1 MKQMTLSSI
10 FFLLI
15 SWNTQ
20 GQSTTPLRPQPLMP
34 KSENLASTRPA
45 EMDIVSTFILSEKQ
59 DGQKERLL
67 KWDWQQQ
74 GLKAPFTDLRLGEGG
89 DFTHQTTKHRLKPE
103 IGT

>member
-1 MKQMTLSSI
+1 MKIKFYSVAV
-10 FFLLI
+10 LLI
-15 SWNTQ
+15 CFFTSY
-20 GQSTTPLRPQPLMP
+20 GQSTTPLRPQPIMP
-34 KSENLASTRPA
+34 KSENLASTHPA